1 MSIAVILT
9 ALLGA
14 AFVMLVASRLLHP
27 PRRLG
32 PRLELYTVP
41 SRVRLETMDTAS
53 ASLAMHSDSINLG
66 STFQEIFK
74 PLLVM
79 MADGLGTLLDA
90 GETEDLRLRL
100 RRAGV
105 ATNPDDYRLRQ
116 LTFAFAGLA
125 LGFLLGWQ
133 YSDGNLWFSLG
144 IMAFMG
150 FAGAVIQRT
159 VLDRTLRNRIELIQ
173 GELYTVVHLLAMYV
187 RTGHGPVE
195 SVRRVAERSSGIV
208 SDQMTQALSW
218 IERGRAA
225 DAAFAEL
232 AQLTPEPAEA
242 RLYRL
247 LSSATVS
254 GTDITDSLIALARD
268 LRNQRRDEVERSA
281 VKRRSTMIIPLL
293 IFSAPVLLALI
304 GGPAVVLI
312 LREL

>member
-1 MSIAVILT
+1 
-9 ALLGA
+9 
-14 AFVMLVASRLLHP
+14 
-27 PRRLG
+27 
-32 PRLELYTVP
+32 
-41 SRVRLETMDTAS
+41 MD
-53 ASLAMHSDSINLG
+53 SDSINLG

-105 ATNPDDYRLRQ
+105 ATNADDYRLRQ
-116 LTFAFAGLA
+116 LTFAFAGLT